1 MIIAKVKVTGTRAC
15 TIEALDIPQGIVGA
29 TVSFDFSEE
38 WEGLTKNVVFIGAKD
53 VEILDIQDSVNLPPE
68 VVAATNIIV
77 KVGVVGVDANKKM
90 VIPTLW
96 ADLGIVKPGAPV
108 DMGYDPTLP
117 IWAQLLGMIGDL
129 RNLNTVDKSNL
140 VAAVNE
146 AMSNSGGSNGAGA
159 GGYYTPIMTQPT
171 ANTMMITFVPS
182 VATMPAVEPVTIT
195 LPGSDSGQNPSQGTG
210 LTTTEKNHLL
220 TILDAVIVETTKQPV
235 VAEALAALKQLW
247 SGGEVYVSQIGTT
260 LALEN
265 VTAVTSIT
273 QNGTT
278 LALA

>member
-1 MIIAKVKVTGTRAC
+1 MVIGKIKVTGTRAY
-15 TIEALDIPQGIVGA
+15 TAEALDIPQGIVGA
-29 TVSFDFSEE
+29 EVAFDFSAD
-38 WEGLTKNVVFIGAKD
+38 WAGLTKNVVFVGAKD
-53 VEILDIQDSVNLPPE
+53 VEILDIQDSVYLPPE
-68 VVAATNIIV
+68 VVSTTNINV
-77 KVGVVGVDANKKM
+77 RVGVVGLDANRKL

-96 ADLGIVKPGAPV
+96 ADLGTVKPAAPV

-117 IWAQLLGMIGDL
+117 IWAQLMGMIGDL
-129 RNLNTVDKSNL
+129 RSLNTEDKSNL

-146 AMSNSGGSNGAGA
+146 AMRNSDNKGP
-159 GGYYTPIMTQPT
+159 GGYYTPVVTQPT
-171 ANTMMITFVPS
+171 VNTMMISFIPS
-182 VATMPAVEPVTIT
+182 VAAMPAVEPVTIT
-195 LPGSDSGQNPSQGTG
+195 LPGSNSGQNPSQGTG